1 MISSTNNKLWRPK
14 DKVSNPVWYPFSKL
28 DDAHRNV
35 SEKISSQ
42 SLSHLKML
50 TMPHDMVLE
59 TAHQF
64 YLRAGNSNF
73 LLSLSEHLLVIS
85 LSEYRTVVGG
95 VLYFILKHPY
105 VASETEIQSYIDSK
119 TCIYILLWLIELRR
133 IFEIILFFL
142 YRYPTHVVIF
152 IHRSDITTRTIG
164 LSKVFSFRQSNSKNN
179 LDSRWFW
186 ITFKW

>member
-1 MISSTNNKLWRPK
+1 MKKLLGHFIKHIPLISCRVVAQAQKNNVHLILCEINNCILFLNISIYIYMCFEQKSIFWAGMISSTNNKLWRPK

-64 YLRAGNSNF
+64 CLRAENSNRIF
-73 LLSLSEHLLVIS
+73 LLSLSEHLL
-85 LSEYRTVVGG
+85 
-95 VLYFILKHPY
+95 
-105 VASETEIQSYIDSK
+105 EI
-119 TCIYILLWLIELRR
+119 
-133 IFEIILFFL
+133 
-142 YRYPTHVVIF
+142 
-152 IHRSDITTRTIG
+152 
-164 LSKVFSFRQSNSKNN
+164 
-179 LDSRWFW
+179 
-186 ITFKW
+186 

>member
-105 VASETEIQSYIDSK
+105 VAETEIVYIDSK
-119 TCIYILLWLIELRR
+119 TCIYFPWLIELRSSFIS
-133 IFEIILFFL
+133 IFYFLL
-142 YRYPTHVVIF
+142 YRYSTHVVIF
-152 IHRSDITTRTIG
+152 IHRPDVTTRTIG
-164 LSKVFSFRQSNSKNN
+164 VFKVFSFRQSNSKNN
-179 LDSRWFW
+179 LDFGRFW